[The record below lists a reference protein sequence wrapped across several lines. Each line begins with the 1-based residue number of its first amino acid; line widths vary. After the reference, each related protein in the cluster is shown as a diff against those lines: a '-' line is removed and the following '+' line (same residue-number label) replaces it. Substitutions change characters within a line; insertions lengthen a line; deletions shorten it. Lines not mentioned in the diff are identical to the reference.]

1 MPAVRRLTAILAADV
16 AGYSRLMG
24 ADEERTHEQLK
35 EHLGQLVDPKITE
48 YRGRV
53 VKNTGD
59 GFLADFVSVV
69 DAVRCAVE
77 IQREMVEREAEVPDE
92 QRIRFRIGINLGD
105 VIVEEHDIFG
115 DGVNVAARL
124 EALAEPG
131 GICISRVV
139 RDQIRDKLPYP
150 FDDRGEQPVKN
161 IARPVRVFALN
172 SEAIAALGPP
182 DALPTAIIPQRSSA
196 PRLSIVVLP
205 FTNLS
210 SDPEQQYFADGIAED
225 LTTDLSRLAN
235 MFVISRN
242 TAFTYRGKPVDSKQI
257 GRELG
262 VRYLLEGSVRRSGDH
277 VRVNVQLIDAATDTH
292 LWAEHFDSSTADLFA
307 LQNEITSRIAIALHL
322 ELLGAEAA
330 RSIGHPD
337 ALDYTLQGRATW
349 LKPRSREVY
358 AKAVSLFERALAL
371 DAGSIE
377 AQSWLATEL
386 ASRVLDGL
394 TDTPAAD
401 IARAQ
406 ELAAQAV
413 MASPRNQ
420 HAHFAK
426 GQVLRAQL
434 RPREAIPEY
443 ETVIAFNRNHVNALA
458 AIGWCKLYTGSIE
471 EVIPLLEQAIRL
483 SPRDPNIGAWYNR
496 IGLVHLVQ
504 SRIGAAIVWF
514 EKARSTNPAS
524 SSVHSYLA
532 ACYALNGES
541 DRAVAELAEARRLNR
556 DGRYTSI
563 ARLGFQTMMPMVR
576 ELFEATYIA
585 GLRRAGM
592 PEE

>member
-1 MPAVRRLTAILAADV
+1 
-16 AGYSRLMG
+16 
-24 ADEERTHEQLK
+24 
-35 EHLGQLVDPKITE
+35 
-48 YRGRV
+48 
-53 VKNTGD
+53 
-59 GFLADFVSVV
+59 
-69 DAVRCAVE
+69 
-77 IQREMVEREAEVPDE
+77 
-92 QRIRFRIGINLGD
+92 
-105 VIVEEHDIFG
+105 
-115 DGVNVAARL
+115 VNIAARL

-131 GICISRVV
+131 GVLVSNTVYEHV
-139 RDQIRDKLPYP
+139 RDRLP
-150 FDDRGEQPVKN
+150 FGFEDLGEQQVKN
-161 IARPVRVFALN
+161 IARPVRVYALRL
-172 SEAIAALGPP
+172 EAVAETSRAPLASPVSLS
-182 DALPTAIIPQRSSA
+182 AKA

-205 FTNLS
+205 FANLS
-210 SDPEQQYFADGIAED
+210 DDREQQYFADGITED
-225 LTTDLSRLAN
+225 LTTDLSRLAD
-235 MFVISRN
+235 MLVISRN
-242 TAFTYRGKPVDSKQI
+242 TAFTYLGKRVATKQI

-262 VRYLLEGSVRRSGDH
+262 VRYVLEGSVRRSGDH
-277 VRVNVQLIDAATDTH
+277 IRSNVQLIDAETDAH

-337 ALDYTLQGRATW
+337 ALDYTLRGRATW

-371 DAGSIE
+371 DAGSID

-386 ASRVLDGL
+386 ASRALDGL

-401 IARAQ
+401 IARAE
-406 ELAAQAV
+406 ELASQAV
-413 MASPRNQ
+413 TASPRNQ

-458 AIGWCKLYTGSIE
+458 AIGWCKLYTGLIE

-496 IGLVHLVQ
+496 IGLVHLLQ
-504 SRIGAAIVWF
+504 SRIGEAVLWF
-514 EKARSTNPAS
+514 EKARITNPAS

-532 ACYALNGES
+532 ACYALSGES
-541 DRAVAELAEARRLNR
+541 DRAAAELGEARRLNR

-563 ARLGFQTMMPMVR
+563 PRLGFRTMMPMVR

-585 GLRRAGM
+585 GLRKAGV

>member
-1 MPAVRRLTAILAADV
+1 MSSVRRLIAIHAADV

-24 ADEERTHEQLK
+24 ADEEGTHERLK
-35 EHLGQLVDPKITE
+35 AHLGELVNPKIGE
-48 YRGRV
+48 HRGRI

-59 GFLADFVSVV
+59 GFLAEFSSVV
-69 DAVRCAVE
+69 DAVRCATE
-77 IQREMVEREAEVPDE
+77 IQRGMIDREPEGPDE
-92 QRIRFRIGINLGD
+92 RRIRFRIGINLGD
-105 VIVEEHDIFG
+105 VIVEDDIFG

-124 EALAEPG
+124 ETLAEPG
-131 GICISRVV
+131 GICVSRVV
-139 RDQIRDKLPYP
+139 RDQVRDRLDLA
-150 FDDRGEQPVKN
+150 FEDLGEQQVKN
-161 IARPVRVFALN
+161 IARSVRVFALRP
-172 SEAIAALGPP
+172 EGTAGLPAASGSPALSSPP
-182 DALPTAIIPQRSSA
+182 IPA
-196 PRLSIVVLP
+196 PRLSIIVLP
-205 FTNLS
+205 FTNLN
-210 SDPEQQYFADGIAED
+210 DDIEQQYFAEGVTDD
-225 LTTDLSRLAN
+225 LTTDLSRLAD
-235 MFVISRN
+235 MLVISRI
-242 TAFTYRGKPVDSKQI
+242 TAFTYRGKLVDTKQI

-262 VRYLLEGSVRRSGDH
+262 VRYVLEGSVRRSGSH
-277 VRVNVQLIDAATDTH
+277 VRVNVQLVDAATDAH

-322 ELLGAEAA
+322 ELVGAEAA
-330 RSIGHPD
+330 RLIEHSD
-337 ALDYTLQGRATW
+337 ALDCTLQGRATW
-349 LKPRSREVY
+349 LKPRSRDVY

-377 AQSWLATEL
+377 AKSWLATEL
-386 ASRVLDGL
+386 ASRALDGL

-401 IARAQ
+401 IARAE

-413 MASPRNQ
+413 TASPRNQ

-426 GQVLRAQL
+426 GQVLRAQH
-434 RPREAIPEY
+434 RPQEAIPEY

-458 AIGWCKLYTGSIE
+458 AIGWCKLYTGAIE

-504 SRIGAAIVWF
+504 SRIAEALLWF
-514 EKARSTNPAS
+514 EKSRSTNPAS

-541 DRAVAELAEARRLNR
+541 DRAAAELAQARRLNR
-556 DGRYTSI
+556 DGRFTSI
-563 ARLGFQTMMPMVR
+563 VQLGFRSMMPMVR

-585 GLRRAGM
+585 GLRKAGM

>member
-1 MPAVRRLTAILAADV
+1 MASTRRLAAILAADV

-24 ADEERTHEQLK
+24 EDEEGTHERLQA
-35 EHLGQLVDPKITE
+35 HLRELVEPKIE
-48 YRGRV
+48 EHRGRI

-59 GFLADFVSVV
+59 GLLAEFASVV

-77 IQREMVEREAEVPDE
+77 VQRATADREPDVPEDR
-92 QRIRFRIGINLGD
+92 RIKFRIGVNLGD

-124 EALAEPG
+124 EGLAEPG
-131 GICISRVV
+131 GICISRMV

-150 FDDRGEQPVKN
+150 FEDMGEQQVKN
-161 IARPVRVFALN
+161 IARRVRVYAWRPEGVVDLPASIAPRAASI
-172 SEAIAALGPP
+172 SEPV
-182 DALPTAIIPQRSSA
+182 TA

-210 SDPEQQYFADGIAED
+210 SDPEQQYFADGVADD

-235 MFVISRN
+235 MLVISRN
-242 TAFTYRGKPVDSKQI
+242 TAFTYRSKSVDTKQI

-262 VRYLLEGSVRRSGDH
+262 VRYALEGSVRRSGNH
-277 VRVNVQLIDAATDTH
+277 VRVNVQLIDAATDAH
-292 LWAEHFDSSTADLFA
+292 LWAEHFDSSTTDLFA

-322 ELLGAEAA
+322 ELLSAEAA

-371 DAGSIE
+371 DAGYIE
-377 AQSWLATEL
+377 AQGWLATEL
-386 ASRVLDGL
+386 ASRALDGL

-401 IARAQ
+401 IARAE
-406 ELAAQAV
+406 ELAARAV
-413 MASPRNQ
+413 TASPRNP

-434 RPREAIPEY
+434 RPREAVPEY

-458 AIGWCKLYTGSIE
+458 AIAWCKLYTGSIE
-471 EVIPLLEQAIRL
+471 EVIPLLEQALRL

-496 IGLVHLVQ
+496 IGLVHLAR
-504 SRIGAAIVWF
+504 SRIEEAILWF
-514 EKARSTNPAS
+514 EKACSTNPAQ
-524 SSVHSYLA
+524 SSVHAYLA
-532 ACYALNGES
+532 ACYALNGETE
-541 DRAVAELAEARRLNR
+541 RAAAELAEARKLNR

-563 ARLGFQTMMPMVR
+563 ARMGYQTMMPMVR
-576 ELFEATYIA
+576 ELFEATLLT
-585 GLRRAGM
+585 GLRKAGV